1 MKQGGEKGKNE
12 VPLTIKDLDFR
23 FENSLVKIIAN
34 RNQPE
39 IKLAGLT
46 VGPFEEGNEYEVY
59 YWIAET
65 LTESGIAHFREEVR
79 LEASDLYKVQWKER
93 VQVAGQIAELPDD
106 FYSKLRRYLVQLKKE
121 MSKQPEK
128 MQEYEKARQL
138 ASDIVNSRLKKI
150 VALSSGPSQADQ
162 IVKKMAVEER
172 LIYEQLGRIV
182 TEWRTRILE
191 YEERE

>member
-1 MKQGGEKGKNE
+1 M
-12 VPLTIKDLDFR
+12 PLTIKDVDFR
-23 FENSLVKIIAN
+23 FENSLVKIVAN

-59 YWIAET
+59 YWVADK
-65 LTESGIAHFREEVR
+65 LTEAGIAHFREEVR
-79 LEASDLYKVQWKER
+79 LGASDLYKVQWKER

-106 FYSKLRRYLVQLKKE
+106 FYPKLRRYLVQLKKE

-128 MQEYEKARQL
+128 IQEYEKARQL
-138 ASDIVNSRLKKI
+138 ASDIVNSRLRKI
-150 VALSSGPSQADQ
+150 VALSSGPSQTDQ

-172 LIYEQLGRIV
+172 LIYEQIGKIV
-182 TEWRTRILE
+182 SEWRMQIQE
-191 YEERE
+191 YERQEG